1 MSGFIH
7 VYCGDG
13 KGKTTAAVGLAVRA
27 AGTGKRVLLVQFLKG
42 RDTGELHSLAHIPE
56 ITVLRGKASE
66 KFTFQMNE
74 RELQEVYDNQTKN
87 LLTALEEA
95 RKGHCDLL
103 ILDEIMGALSTETVD
118 EDLLKSLVLYK
129 PEPLELVL
137 TGRNPPDWIVEAA
150 DYVTRMEKVKHP
162 YDRGIQARRGVEY

>member
-1 MSGFIH
+1 MRGFIH

-42 RDTGELHSLAHIPE
+42 RDTGELHSLAQIPE

-150 DYVTRMEKVKHP
+150 DYITRMEKVKHP

>member
-42 RDTGELHSLAHIPE
+42 RDTGELHSLAQIPE

>member
-1 MSGFIH
+1 MRGFIH

-42 RDTGELHSLAHIPE
+42 RDTGELHSLAQIPE

-150 DYVTRMEKVKHP
+150 DYVTQMEKVKHP